1 MNGLIR
7 GIKGISN
14 KTFFNSGS
22 LSRPFYF
29 LKFTLWLH
37 KKLQLISDKNQ
48 TKFTF
53 SKLPEFIGS
62 GHAYDVTIVAV
73 VETQRTDK
81 ITKVTTTSEVE
92 SPVTKE
98 RFMTK
103 PLPPVDLK

>member
-14 KTFFNSGS
+14 KTFFFNSGS
-22 LSRPFYF
+22 TFYF

-62 GHAYDVTIVAV
+62 GHAYDITIVAI

-81 ITKVTTTSEVE
+81 ITKVTTTSKVE

-103 PLPPVDLK
+103 PLPPVDLR